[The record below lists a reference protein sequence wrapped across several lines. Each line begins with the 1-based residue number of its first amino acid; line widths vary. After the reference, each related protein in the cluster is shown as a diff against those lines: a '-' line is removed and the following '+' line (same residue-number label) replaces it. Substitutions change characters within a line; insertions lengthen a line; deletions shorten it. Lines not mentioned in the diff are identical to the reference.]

1 MTNMIKPTPEPAA
14 PQRMSLA
21 QKIALASSAGAAM
34 TGIAAP
40 HSANATPIQSTSL
53 PLSPPSS
60 SNVGSNDWDVDGDGT
75 TDFRLRNALISTSIS
90 SRPAALLVEMGQST
104 AAANYARLVSPA
116 GKTFNGFA
124 RLGAGFVVG
133 QTMTGGF
140 KFNSAG
146 GGPTVTFDGQIGS
159 IGTQGWAVGDIGY
172 FGFQFTATDGHH
184 FGWGQMQITGSPKG
198 QGFTFLQA
206 YYNNVP
212 GASISVGA
220 VPEIDPASAGSVMSL
235 VMGSLAMLE
244 RRRKLRGSAA
254 PTTVSA

>member
-1 MTNMIKPTPEPAA
+1 MTRQTLKPAA

-21 QKIALASSAGAAM
+21 QKLALASSASAAI

-53 PLSPPSS
+53 PLSPTSS
-60 SNVGSNDWDVDGDGT
+60 VGSNDWDVDGDGT
-75 TDFRLRNALISTSIS
+75 TDFRLRNASVSTAISFLPGAQLI
-90 SRPAALLVEMGQST
+90 EMGQST
-104 AAANYARLVSPA
+104 AAPNYARLVSPV
-116 GKTFNGFA
+116 GKTFGGFA
-124 RLGAGFVVG
+124 KLSAGFIVG

-146 GGPTVTFDGQIGS
+146 GGPTVTLDGQIGS

-172 FGFQFTATDGHH
+172 FGFKFTATDGHH

-212 GASISVGA
+212 GALISVGA
-220 VPEIDPASAGSVMSL
+220 VPEIDPASAGSVLSL

-244 RRRKLRGSAA
+244 RRRMRRAADASA
-254 PTTVSA
+254 TTVSA